1 MDLET
6 IYQSEQSLLGSLLSR
21 PDALDHF
28 DGVLRSDDFAAA
40 PHRKAFAAIEKARA
54 TGQPATPLRIG
65 RELGDDVDGNGMTGA
80 EYLARCVSAA
90 ALVISVPDIATDII
104 EASRLRRLDGL
115 AREIA
120 ERIQSGDGSSAV
132 LEHIERSSFAVAE
145 RRGDTR
151 FRTLAEASQT
161 ALELAEAAYHRK
173 AGLSGLS
180 TGLIDLDNTLGGLQ
194 RSDLVIVAGRPGA
207 GKTALATCIARGLA
221 AQGLPVGFFS
231 MEMACEQI
239 GLRLMS
245 EAARIAGSRVLRGAI
260 SEDEF
265 GLLVDASKTV
275 GQLPILIDPTGG
287 LTIEQ
292 LSARARRMRRGQNI
306 QALVVDY
313 IQLMQ
318 GGSRKGQNRV
328 NEITEITMGLKALA
342 KDLDMPIIALSQLS
356 RQVEARDDKR
366 PRLADLRDSGSIEQ
380 DSDAVLFVY
389 REEYYLAQSKPKEGS
404 DAYFEWEAKMEAAH
418 GKAEII
424 IAKHRH
430 GPTGTV
436 DLAFNA
442 ALTSFA
448 NLERAA

>member
-1 MDLET
+1 MDLDA
-6 IYQSEQSLLGSLLSR
+6 IHQAEQGILGAMLSR
-21 PDALDHF
+21 PDALDNF
-28 DGVLRSDDFAAA
+28 DGVLRAEDFAVE
-40 PHRKAFAAIEKARA
+40 PHRKAFAAIERA
-54 TGQPATPLRIG
+54 VAAGQPATPLRIG
-65 RELGDDVDGNGMTGA
+65 RELGNDVAGMTGA
-80 EYLARCVSAA
+80 EYLSRCVASAA
-90 ALVISVPDIATDII
+90 WTMSVPDVASDIV
-104 EASRLRRLDGL
+104 EASRLRRLGNL
-115 AREIA
+115 SAEIQD
-120 ERIQSGDGSSAV
+120 R
-132 LEHIERSSFAVAE
+132 IERGEGSAAILEAVERQSFAIAE

-151 FRTLAEASQT
+151 FQTLNEAAQT

-194 RSDLVIVAGRPGA
+194 RSDLVIIAGRPA
-207 GKTALATCIARGLA
+207 MGKTAIATGLARGLA

-245 EAARIAGSRVLRGAI
+245 EAARIAGSRVLRGSI
-260 SEDEF
+260 SESEF

-318 GGSRKGQNRV
+318 GGAKKGQNRV

-342 KDLDMPIIALSQLS
+342 KDLDIPVIALSQLS
-356 RQVEARDDKR
+356 RQVETRDDKR
-366 PRLADLRDSGSIEQ
+366 PRLADLRESGSIEQ
-380 DSDAVLFVY
+380 DADAVMFVY
-389 REEYYLAQSKPKEGS
+389 REEYYLAQSKPKEGTEQF
-404 DAYFEWEAKMEAAH
+404 FEWEAKMEAAH

-436 DLAFNA
+436 DLSFDAS
-442 ALTSFA
+442 LTSFG